1 MNTFIRRGLTVLGI
15 AALALIAYQFFF
27 QFWPYY
33 PVWRWN
39 FRYLGLRVFHGF
51 PFLGLLVMVGL
62 GFAMIKFILQMF
74 NNRSGP
80 QKMELTF
87 CPFCGKDLR
96 RAESKSSTS
105 EP

>member
-62 GFAMIKFILQMF
+62 GFA
-74 NNRSGP
+74 RSNSFY
-80 QKMELTF
+80 K
-87 CPFCGKDLR
+87 C
-96 RAESKSSTS
+96 STTDQVHRKWN
-105 EP
+105 